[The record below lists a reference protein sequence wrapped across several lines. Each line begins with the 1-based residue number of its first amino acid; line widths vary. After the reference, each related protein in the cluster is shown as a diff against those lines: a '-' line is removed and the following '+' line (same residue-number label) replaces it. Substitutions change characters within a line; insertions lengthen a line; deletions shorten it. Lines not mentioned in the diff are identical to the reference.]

1 MSMPNDEL
9 ERLMQQLN
17 GKNKVVAES
26 FLAWLL
32 EKQMDEEDDILNAE
46 DISAIEQARL
56 EYKKGETVSL
66 EDVKRE
72 LRL

>member
-9 ERLMQQLN
+9 EQLMQQLN

-26 FLAWLL
+26 FLTWLL
-32 EKQMDEEDDILNAE
+32 EKQLDEEDDTLTFE
-46 DISAIEQARL
+46 DIEAIERARL

-72 LRL
+72 LQL

>member
-9 ERLMQQLN
+9 ERLMKQLN

-26 FLAWLL
+26 FLTWLL
-32 EKQMDEEDDILNAE
+32 EKQLDEEDDTLTSE
-46 DISAIEQARL
+46 DIAAIEQARL
-56 EYKKGETVSL
+56 EFKKGDTVSL

-72 LRL
+72 LQL